1 MNRIEEAI
9 KELMDELT
17 SHNIYKNL
25 RTLEDVKVFS
35 EYHVF
40 AVWDFMS
47 LLKELQNQL
56 TCTTSPWTPVKNNN
70 TARFINEIVLGEET
84 DVDANGEH
92 KSHFEMYLD
101 SMKEV
106 GANTEMIEAFVEKL
120 VAGETVQEA
129 LDQTNVPQ
137 AVHDFVSY
145 TFSVI
150 ETGESHKIASAFT
163 FGREGLIPDI
173 FIEILNKSE
182 ALNNES
188 YESMIYYLQ
197 RHIELDG
204 DEHGPM
210 SMKMMDEL
218 CEDEKMWEEA
228 IEVAKESIRARIK
241 LWDGISE
248 ALMIGVA

>member
-1 MNRIEEAI
+1 MSRIEKAI

-17 SHNIYKNL
+17 SHKIYENL
-25 RTLEDVKVFS
+25 KTFDDIKVFT

-47 LLKELQNQL
+47 LLKKLQTQL
-56 TCTTSPWTPVKNNN
+56 TCTKSPWTPVKNNS

-84 DVDANGEH
+84 DIDVNGEH

-106 GANTEMIEAFVEKL
+106 GANTDMIEAFLENLGTGSTVN
-120 VAGETVQEA
+120 ET

-137 AVHDFVSY
+137 AVQEFVSY

-188 YESMIYYLQ
+188 YKSMIYYLQ

-218 CEDEKMWEEA
+218 CENEKMWEEA
-228 IEVAKESIRARIK
+228 IEVAKESIRARIR

-248 ALMIGVA
+248 ALTVGVA

>member
-17 SHNIYKNL
+17 SHKIYENL
-25 RTLEDVKVFS
+25 KTLEDVKVFS

-47 LLKELQNQL
+47 LLKELQTQL

-70 TARFINEIVLGEET
+70 MARFINEIVLGEET
-84 DVDANGEH
+84 DVDVNGVH

-106 GANTEMIEAFVEKL
+106 GANTDVIEAFVEKL
-120 VAGETVQEA
+120 VAGASVNEA
-129 LDQTNVPQ
+129 LDQKNVPQ
-137 AVHDFVSY
+137 AVNDFVSY

-150 ETGESHKIASAFT
+150 ATGESHKIASAFT

-182 ALNNES
+182 ALNKES

-218 CEDEKMWEEA
+218 CEDEKMWAEA
-228 IEVAKESIRARIK
+228 IEVAKDSIRARIK

-248 ALMIGVA
+248 ALMVGV

>member
-17 SHNIYKNL
+17 SHKIYKNL

-106 GANTEMIEAFVEKL
+106 GANTKMIEAFVEKL

>member
-9 KELMDELT
+9 KELMNDLT
-17 SHNIYKNL
+17 SHRIYEDLK
-25 RTLEDVKVFS
+25 TLEDVKVFS
-35 EYHVF
+35 EHHVF

-47 LLKELQNQL
+47 LLKELQTKL

-84 DVDANGEH
+84 DVDVHGEH

-106 GANTEMIEAFVEKL
+106 GAKTDMIEAFVERL
-120 VAGETVQEA
+120 VAGATVQKA
-129 LDQTNVPQ
+129 LDQTNVPKT
-137 AVHDFVSY
+137 VHDFVSY

-150 ETGESHKIASAFT
+150 ATGESHKIASAFT

-173 FIEILNKSE
+173 FIEILNKSK

-197 RHIELDG
+197 RHIEIDG
-204 DEHGPM
+204 DEHGPL
-210 SMKMMDEL
+210 SIKMMNEL
-218 CEDEKMWEEA
+218 CKDEKMWEEA
-228 IEVAKESIRARIK
+228 IEVAKASIRARIR
-241 LWDGISE
+241 LWDGIAE
-248 ALMIGVA
+248 ALQARVA

>member
-17 SHNIYKNL
+17 SHKIYKNL

-84 DVDANGEH
+84 DVDSDGKF

-106 GANTEMIEAFVEKL
+106 GANTEMIEVFVEKL

>member
-17 SHNIYKNL
+17 SHKIYKNL